1 MAVGAFH
8 IFKGQPADHGR
19 PLVHRIGLPGLHI
32 PGLAVRIAEIK
43 SIYYIINRVKW
54 FVKEYCTKS
63 ALTHKFNFIFLSYK
77 NITFLTAFSWFSESQ
92 GIVSP

>member
-1 MAVGAFH
+1 MFYRRKTLCGTFELY
-8 IFKGQPADHGR
+8 ISPTRNNYNFLIKKIKQDIRQP
-19 PLVHRIGLPGLHI
+19 
-32 PGLAVRIAEIK
+32 
-43 SIYYIINRVKW
+43 
-54 FVKEYCTKS
+54 

>member
-1 MAVGAFH
+1 MG
-8 IFKGQPADHGR
+8 
-19 PLVHRIGLPGLHI
+19 
-32 PGLAVRIAEIK
+32 VRK
-43 SIYYIINRVKW
+43 NSFVVNSIISYFPVKW
-54 FVKEYCTKS
+54 EVFLLNFFRRQSCAVA

>member
-1 MAVGAFH
+1 MRFAINNFW
-8 IFKGQPADHGR
+8 FKS
-19 PLVHRIGLPGLHI
+19 V
-32 PGLAVRIAEIK
+32 K
-43 SIYYIINRVKW
+43 SVST
-54 FVKEYCTKS
+54 CT

>member
-1 MAVGAFH
+1 MQVL
-8 IFKGQPADHGR
+8 KLSDNYS
-19 PLVHRIGLPGLHI
+19 
-32 PGLAVRIAEIK
+32 EIL
-43 SIYYIINRVKW
+43 STPCC
-54 FVKEYCTKS
+54 EA